1 MSRRNVLAAGVT
13 AAFLAA
19 LPAQRCV
26 AEIPAPILACTAE
39 SDDAQRLACF
49 DRAVAQ
55 MGKAAQT
62 GTAARAPAPAGQ
74 PASSGAPSASS
85 AAASPP
91 ATASTAVHAAPAAA
105 AVAAAP
111 SPAAASSRPQLS
123 PEEEFGLR
131 GSATREEHI
140 ELTELTAKATA
151 ISAKPHGELVI
162 TLDNGQVWAEIAP
175 GSKIRV
181 KPGDPV
187 RIEAGT
193 LRSFIL
199 IAPNGRS
206 SKVVRIR

>member
-1 MSRRNVLAAGVT
+1 VLEIPMSRRNVLAAPMA
-13 AAFLAA
+13 AAFLVAA
-19 LPAQRCV
+19 PAQLCL
-26 AEIPAPILACTAE
+26 AEVPAPLLACAAE
-39 SDDAQRLACF
+39 SDDARRLACF

-55 MGKAAQT
+55 MGEAAEA
-62 GTAARAPAPAGQ
+62 GTPARAPAPAGAP
-74 PASSGAPSASS
+74 PASAPASA
-85 AAASPP
+85 P
-91 ATASTAVHAAPAAA
+91 ATAPAAVQAAPAAA
-105 AVAAAP
+105 AVVAAP

-131 GSATREEHI
+131 GSAEREERN
-140 ELTELTAKATA
+140 ELTGLTAKATA
-151 ISAKPHGELVI
+151 ISTKLHGELVV

-206 SKVVRIR
+206 SKVVRVR